1 MAKTAMIRART
12 NPELKSEVENI
23 FKKLGL
29 NTTEAINLFFSQVR
43 LYKGL
48 PFEVKIP
55 NKTTLRTFKKTDQG
69 KELLEYKNLDEFIE
83 KMHI

>member
-1 MAKTAMIRART
+1 MIRART
-12 NPELKSEVENI
+12 NPELKSEVEDI
-23 FKKLGL
+23 FKRLGL
-29 NTTEAINLFFSQVR
+29 NTTEAINLFFSQVC

-69 KELLEYKNLDEFIE
+69 KELFEYKNLDEFVG
-83 KMHI
+83 KMSV

>member
-12 NPELKSEVENI
+12 NPELKSEVEDI
-23 FKKLGL
+23 FKRLGL
-29 NTTEAINLFFSQVR
+29 NTTEAINLFFSQVC

-69 KELLEYKNLDEFIE
+69 KELFEYKNLDEFVG
-83 KMHI
+83 KMNV

>member
-12 NPELKSEVENI
+12 NPELKAEVEDI
-23 FKKLGL
+23 FEKLGL
-29 NTTEAINLFFSQVR
+29 NTTQAINLFFSQVC

-69 KELLEYKNLDEFIE
+69 KER
-83 KMHI
+83 

>member
-1 MAKTAMIRART
+1 MIRART
-12 NPELKSEVENI
+12 NPELKSKVEDI
-23 FKKLGL
+23 FEKLGL
-29 NTTEAINLFFSQVR
+29 NTTQAINLFFSQVC

-69 KELLEYKNLDEFIE
+69 TVKQPFG
-83 KMHI
+83 

>member
-12 NPELKSEVENI
+12 NPELKSEVEDI
-23 FKKLGL
+23 FKRLGL
-29 NTTEAINLFFSQVR
+29 NTTQAINLFFSQVC

-69 KELLEYKNLDEFIE
+69 KELFEYKNLDEFVG
-83 KMHI
+83 KMSV